1 MRAIQLTRAWQQN
14 ALQMSID
21 WNLDRIF
28 EIVFPNSILDFYKL
42 EEKFRNVYFE
52 VGNKKFKVCRPV
64 MGIR

>member
-28 EIVFPNSILDFYKL
+28 EIVFPNLILDFYKL

-52 VGNKKFKVCRPV
+52 VEYKKFKVCRPV